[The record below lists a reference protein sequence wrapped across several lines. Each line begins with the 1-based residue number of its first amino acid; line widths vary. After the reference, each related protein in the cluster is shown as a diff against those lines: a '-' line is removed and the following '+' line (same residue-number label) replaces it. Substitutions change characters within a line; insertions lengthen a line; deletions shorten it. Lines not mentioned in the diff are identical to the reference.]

1 MERHYGHGDE
11 IPGTTDPL
19 TRLSLDVL
27 AETAA
32 PPPGAVDRLLS
43 AARSARRPVAA
54 AGFTAPFAGRVAAMD
69 ALLASATRAD
79 WSQKIVEGWTL
90 QELVAHLAAT
100 DSLVACAID
109 APVAGP
115 PLTANDVLGRTAD
128 MIAYTG
134 GRTPQETRAEWR
146 AQAEAIR
153 ARAAEMD
160 PGTPITPGGM
170 SFALSDHLL
179 ARMLETWL
187 HTVDAAAVLGVSLP
201 LPVAAHIHPTADFC
215 ARLIPWTML
224 LSGVDGG
231 GARAVR
237 LTLTGP
243 GGGVWHVPLDVQVV
257 ARPDDGAPAE
267 VEIACD
273 VVDFCFLLGGRR
285 APDEFPATITGD
297 AGLARDV
304 LHCAPVLSGP

>member
-11 IPGTTDPL
+11 IPGISDPL

-27 AETAA
+27 AETAT
-32 PPPGAVDRLLS
+32 PPPGAVDLLLS
-43 AARSARRPVAA
+43 AARSARRPAPP
-54 AGFTAPFAGRVAAMD
+54 AGFTAPFAARVAAMD

-100 DSLVACAID
+100 DSLVADAIE

-115 PLTANDVLGRTAD
+115 PLTENDVPRRTAD
-128 MIAYTG
+128 MIAYAG

-160 PGTPITPGGM
+160 PGTPIAPGGM
-170 SFALSDHLL
+170 SFALADHLL
-179 ARMLETWL
+179 ARMLETWI
-187 HTVDAAAVLGVSLP
+187 HTTDAAAVMRVSLP
-201 LPVAAHIHPTADFC
+201 LPVAAHVHPTADFC
-215 ARLIPWTML
+215 ARLVPWTML
-224 LSGVDGG
+224 LSGVDG

-243 GGGVWHVPLDVQVV
+243 GGGAWHVPLDVQVV
-257 ARPDDGAPAE
+257 ARPDDGALAE
-267 VEIACD
+267 TEIVCD

-285 APDEFPATITGD
+285 VPEEFPATIIGD
-297 AGLARDV
+297 AGLALDV
-304 LHCAPVLSGP
+304 LRCAPALSGP